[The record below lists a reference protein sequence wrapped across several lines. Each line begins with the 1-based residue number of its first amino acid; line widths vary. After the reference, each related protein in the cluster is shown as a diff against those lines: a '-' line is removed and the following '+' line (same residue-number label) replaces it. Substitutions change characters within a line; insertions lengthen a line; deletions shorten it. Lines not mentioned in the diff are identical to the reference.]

1 MRDRES
7 FSAGRQS
14 GLRFPGAAV
23 AAALLLAA
31 PQAAAHLFTEA
42 GAGWNAGFSHPFS
55 GLDHVLAMLAVG
67 LWAAQI
73 GRPALWLLPLAFPL
87 TMALG
92 GLLGTYGMPL
102 PWVESGIAASV
113 LVLGVMIALA
123 LKPPL
128 WACTGLVML
137 FAVFHGHAHGT
148 ELPETASPALYGLG
162 FVIATAILHAIG
174 LGIGRLKRWA
184 VLQQLVRQGGWAIA
198 ATGVVLFFVL

>member
-1 MRDRES
+1 MRDQES

-14 GLRFPGAAV
+14 GLLFPGAAV

-31 PQAAAHLFTEA
+31 PQAAAHVFSEA

-55 GLDHVLAMLAVG
+55 ELDHVLAMLAVG

-87 TMALG
+87 TMALS
-92 GLLGTYGMPL
+92 GLLGAYGMQL

-123 LKPPL
+123 LKPPP

-162 FVIATAILHAIG
+162 FAIATAILHAIG
-174 LGIGRLKRWA
+174 LGIGQLKRWA
-184 VLQQLVRQGGWAIA
+184 VLQQLVRQGSSAIA